1 MIPVLYDVS
10 ESDFT
15 DNGIGLIAD
24 AVSCTVS
31 EEANGAYELT
41 LTLPPTSKRY
51 GDLQRG
57 RQILAKP
64 NQTDQTQPF
73 RIYRIGL
80 PIRGVVTVN
89 ARHVSY
95 DLSGVVVGAFSANNA
110 AAAVAGINSHLL
122 SASPF
127 TFSTTVTSSGDFS
140 VEQPTSCRK
149 ILGPADQEGTMLQ
162 VFGGD
167 LWFDRNDVKLL
178 AQRGTDRGYKIA
190 YGVNMTDL
198 RADEDGGEVCSG
210 IVPFWSDGTD
220 TVIGDAQY
228 ASGTFGWPAVK
239 AVDLTT
245 EFNTK
250 PSKAQVEAH
259 GAAYVTRNRIGVP
272 KENFTVK
279 FVPPGA
285 RGLMAPEL
293 LGLFD
298 PVTVRYEALGIEV
311 KKNVVKTVWD
321 VLRDRY
327 SEVEIGDR
335 AVYIAERIAAPA
347 KAVAPGAVGG
357 GGLSPQLQREL
368 KDTKDTA
375 YDAKDKA
382 NAANSLAQSAKEKAD
397 TAKDTADGAAGT
409 ANRAIGD
416 LNDIVTAL
424 ANNTT
429 YSGFRNAIKDKP
441 M

>member
-10 ESDFT
+10 ESDFL
-15 DNGIGLIAD
+15 DNGLGLIAD
-24 AVSCTVS
+24 ATACTVT
-31 EEANGAYELT
+31 EEANGAYELQ

-73 RIYRIGL
+73 RIYRIGR

-127 TFSTTVTSSGDFS
+127 TFSTDLVKSGDFK

-167 LWFDRNDVKLL
+167 LYFNRDSVQIL

-210 IVPFWSDGTD
+210 VVPYWTDGES

-228 ASGTFGWPAVK
+228 APGTFGWPAVR
-239 AVDLTT
+239 AVDLSS
-245 EFNTK
+245 EFSEK
-250 PSKAQVEAH
+250 PSKAMVEQH

-311 KKNVVKTVWD
+311 KKNVVRTVWD

-335 AVYIAERIAAPA
+335 AVFIAERIAAPA

-375 YDAKDKA
+375 GEAKDKA
-382 NAANSLAQSAKEKAD
+382 YNAISAAAAAD
-397 TAKDTADGAAGT
+397 LKADGAAYQAGL
-409 ANRAIGD
+409 AKDQADRAIGD
-416 LNDIVTAL
+416 ISDIINAL
-424 ANNTT
+424 SANTT

-441 M
+441 V

>member
-1 MIPVLYDVS
+1 M
-10 ESDFT
+10 
-15 DNGIGLIAD
+15 
-24 AVSCTVS
+24 
-31 EEANGAYELT
+31 
-41 LTLPPTSKRY
+41 
-51 GDLQRG
+51 
-57 RQILAKP
+57 
-64 NQTDQTQPF
+64 
-73 RIYRIGL
+73 
-80 PIRGVVTVN
+80 
-89 ARHVSY
+89 
-95 DLSGVVVGAFSANNA
+95 
-110 AAAVAGINSHLL
+110 
-122 SASPF
+122 
-127 TFSTTVTSSGDFS
+127 
-140 VEQPTSCRK
+140 
-149 ILGPADQEGTMLQ
+149 
-162 VFGGD
+162 
-167 LWFDRNDVKLL
+167 
-178 AQRGTDRGYKIA
+178 
-190 YGVNMTDL
+190 
-198 RADEDGGEVCSG
+198 
-210 IVPFWSDGTD
+210 
-220 TVIGDAQY
+220 
-228 ASGTFGWPAVK
+228 K